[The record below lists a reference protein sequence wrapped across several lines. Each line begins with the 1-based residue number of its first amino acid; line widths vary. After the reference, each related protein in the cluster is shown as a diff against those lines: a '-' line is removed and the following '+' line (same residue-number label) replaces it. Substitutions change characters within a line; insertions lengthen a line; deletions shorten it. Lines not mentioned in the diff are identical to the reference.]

1 MMPRMTKLD
10 LAPAAERMA
19 ALVGGVSDDQLGGV
33 TPCPAY
39 TLGDLLD
46 HVGGAAIAFTAAA
59 RKTVPPGGSKGP
71 SGDASRLE
79 EGWRDRVRRDLD
91 ALAAAWDDSD
101 AWTGTAVAGGVELP
115 GEVAGLVVLDELVVH
130 GWDVA
135 RSSGQ
140 SYDVDPASL
149 EVVHGFV
156 AQFSG
161 PGHDEMRSGMFGP
174 VVPVPDDAPLLDRV
188 LGMAGRDPG
197 WSPGSVVG

>member
-1 MMPRMTKLD
+1 MTQLD
-10 LAPAAERMA
+10 LAPAARRMA
-19 ALVGGVSDDQLGGV
+19 ALVGGVSDGQLGGV

-46 HVGGAAIAFTAAA
+46 HLGGMAIAFTAAA
-59 RKTVPPGGSKGP
+59 RKTVPPGGSQAP

-79 EGWRDRVRRDLD
+79 EGWRDRFARDLD
-91 ALAAAWDDSD
+91 TLAVAWADPG

-115 GEVAGLVVLDELVVH
+115 GEVAGLVALDELVVH

-135 RSSGQ
+135 RASGQ
-140 SYDVDPASL
+140 PYDVDPASL
-149 EVVHGFV
+149 EAVHGFV

-161 PGHDEMRSGMFGP
+161 PGQEESRAGLFGP

-188 LGMAGRDPG
+188 VGMAGRDPS
-197 WSPGSVVG
+197 WSRGSVVG